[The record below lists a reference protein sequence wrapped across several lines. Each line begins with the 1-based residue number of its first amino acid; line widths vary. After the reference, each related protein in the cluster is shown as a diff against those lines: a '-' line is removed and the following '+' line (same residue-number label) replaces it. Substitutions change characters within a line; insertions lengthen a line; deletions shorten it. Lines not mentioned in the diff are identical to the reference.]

1 MFNIP
6 GGRAIV
12 IQYQN
17 CPISFLYDAINN
29 RDSYNPPTGYMV
41 SEEMTVRDM
50 TGVREM
56 TVEMTCTVPRAK
68 AQLRQLMSEMS
79 KSGTLN

>member
-1 MFNIP
+1 
-6 GGRAIV
+6 
-12 IQYQN
+12 
-17 CPISFLYDAINN
+17 
-29 RDSYNPPTGYMV
+29 MV

-79 KSGTLN
+79 KSGTLKMFSCFNDIVCKQFDYMNVF